1 MIKNMVAVEYNLF
14 MTLLKLFND
23 KLPSVANE
31 YNIKGIEIPVCPA
44 YPANLTDIK
53 KPSIIVRKVDTR
65 QSKVGLGNV
74 LGQFFSRDIGGYSD
88 LVGKR
93 YDAMFQF
100 DTVTSGNV
108 DRLLFESIISDILN
122 DIAFNNSGNIDF
134 LDFTG
139 DQNNPEVTGRIKLIG
154 DPTTTDVFD
163 EDSTNKY
170 YIGSVRHRF
179 ALIQTIVPKQEY
191 VDLSKWIK
199 QTYTIIL

>member
-1 MIKNMVAVEYNLF
+1 MIKNMVAIEFNLF
-14 MTLLKLFND
+14 MTILKLFND
-23 KLPSVANE
+23 KLPSIANE
-31 YNIKGIEIPVCPA
+31 YNIKNIDVPVCPA
-44 YPANLTDIK
+44 YPADLTDMK

-74 LGQFFSRDIGGYSD
+74 LGQFFNKEVGGYSD

-100 DTVTSGNV
+100 DTVTSGNT

-122 DIAFNNSGNIDF
+122 DIAFNGGDIDF

-139 DQNNPEVTGRIKLIG
+139 DRNNPVVTGRIKLIG

-163 EDSTNKY
+163 EDSSNKY
-170 YIGSVRHRF
+170 YIGSVRHKF
-179 ALIQTIVPKQEY
+179 ALIQTIIPKQEY

-199 QTYTIIL
+199 QTYTIKL